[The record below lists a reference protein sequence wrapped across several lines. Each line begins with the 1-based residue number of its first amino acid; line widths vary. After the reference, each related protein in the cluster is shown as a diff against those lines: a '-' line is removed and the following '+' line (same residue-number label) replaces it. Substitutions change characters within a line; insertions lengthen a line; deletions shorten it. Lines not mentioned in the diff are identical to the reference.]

1 MAQKFEELAER
12 LNKNEKLQLVEID
25 ATANKIEG
33 LNINS
38 YPTLMMYPSG
48 KKGSPIK
55 YSGEYSVNA
64 MESFV
69 KQQATNKVI
78 EK

>member
-1 MAQKFEELAER
+1 MAPKFEELAER
-12 LNKNEKLQLVEID
+12 LNKNEKLQLVEVD

-33 LNINS
+33 MNITS
-38 YPTLMMYPSG
+38 YPTLMMYSAG
-48 KKGSPIK
+48 KKSSPVK

-69 KQQATNKVI
+69 KKQATNKII